1 MSLDARPTDPG
12 VLADENESVETVET
26 TVKADL
32 KELARVRGWA
42 RALLPD
48 LTAELLTDIV
58 MVLDELVSNALR
70 HAKPPIRVRLRR
82 DRGTLRIEIDDSS
95 PVAAIPKSPSLK
107 GGRGMWIVEKTSAA
121 WGQLRRPGGKTVWA
135 ELALTRAG
143 HR

>member
-12 VLADENESVETVET
+12 VLRDPADPAEPVET
-26 TVKADL
+26 TVEADL

-70 HAKPPIRVRLRR
+70 HAKPPFRVRLRR
-82 DRGTLRIEIDDSS
+82 GRRTVRIEIVDGS
-95 PVAAIPKSPSLK
+95 PTAAAPRSPSSK
-107 GGRGMWIVEKTSAA
+107 GGRGMWIIEKTSLA
-121 WGQLRRPGGKTVWA
+121 WGQLRRPDGKTVWA
-135 ELALTRAG
+135 ELALR
-143 HR
+143 

>member
-1 MSLDARPTDPG
+1 MSLDATPTESG
-12 VLADENESVETVET
+12 VLADVDAIDETVET

-42 RALLPD
+42 RAVLPD

-70 HAKPPIRVRLRR
+70 HAKPPVRVRLRR
-82 DRGTLRIEIDDSS
+82 NRGKLRIEIDDGS
-95 PVAAIPKSPSLK
+95 PTAAAPTSPSSK
-107 GGRGMWIVEKTSAA
+107 GGRGMRIIEKTSVA

-135 ELALTRAG
+135 ELALSAR
-143 HR
+143 RS